1 MLKRLTAFLTAA
13 VMMCAA
19 PLACSAEVIEHEV
32 SVPPKILV
40 LGDSI
45 AAGYGLEGYSE
56 DRYSCASY
64 ANLLHDQYDAELKD
78 YGGCTLVNSAV
89 VGDTSQ
95 QLLDHINAGE
105 FDADLAD
112 SDAVII
118 SIGGNDILGLFL
130 DFLRN
135 DLGITPESTMSDIMD
150 KTKDII
156 GIAMDMKDMSDDMDK
171 ALKEFSGTLNDI
183 INAVNSK
190 NSGEIVMQTLYDPLD
205 NFTAAVV
212 FQSISKDK
220 ISKLNSIIK
229 DHAVDENG
237 NERYIVADVF
247 SQFDGHGKELTN
259 INNFDIHPNKNGH
272 TLIAACIDKVIR
284 TKKYVYKETVP
295 DSSESGEKGKNAMLM
310 TSAAAGG
317 LVVVIAAAAL
327 IRHRKKG

>member
-1 MLKRLTAFLTAA
+1 MFKRLTAFLTAT

-32 SVPPKILV
+32 SVPPKMLV

-45 AAGYGLEGYSE
+45 AAGYGLEGYSK

-64 ANLLHDQYDAELKD
+64 ANLLHDQYDAELKNC
-78 YGGCTLVNSAV
+78 GGCTLVNSAV

-118 SIGGNDILGLFL
+118 SIGGNDILGLFI
-130 DFLRN
+130 DFLMN
-135 DLGITPESTMSDIMD
+135 DLGVTPESTMSDVMD

-171 ALKEFSGTLNDI
+171 ALKNFTSTLDDI
-183 INAVNSK
+183 INAVKAKSN
-190 NSGEIVMQTLYDPLD
+190 GEIIVQTLYDPLD
-205 NFTAAVV
+205 NFTAAAV

-220 ISKLNSIIK
+220 ISRLNNIIK
-229 DHAVDENG
+229 ERSTDEKD

-247 SQFDGHGKELTN
+247 SEFSGHGKELTN
-259 INNFDIHPNKNGH
+259 INDFDIHPNKKGH
-272 TLIAACIDKVIR
+272 ALIASCIDKVLR
-284 TKKYVYKETVP
+284 TKTYTYEEVVP
-295 DSSESGEKGKNAMLM
+295 DSSENDEKGKNSILM
-310 TSAAAGG
+310 TATATGG
-317 LVVVIAAAAL
+317 LIVVIAAATL